1 MINPVH
7 HPVTPNQTDEVS
19 AQNQQQATKKTAQK
33 PAVKP
38 PAEDSVRLT
47 RSREAGQSSSSK

>member
-7 HPVTPNQTDEVS
+7 HPVTPNQADEVS
-19 AQNQQQATKKTAQK
+19 AQIQQQAAKKTAQK

-38 PAEDSVRLT
+38 PAEDSVTLT
-47 RSREAGQSSSSK
+47 RSREASQSGSSR